1 MSSQA
6 VDLKKKAWVTWERQ
20 PRNRSMA
27 TLFDA
32 DYLELSSSKKGV
44 ARYLECA
51 KQTFKALRRG
61 RYDIVFAQNPSL
73 LLVAVA
79 GFLKLLFGFRLIIDA
94 HNAGVR
100 PKEGRSAI
108 LNKLNLF
115 LLKRADAVIVTN
127 NQLKQ
132 YLESKNV
139 TAVVFTDPLP
149 SLAEP
154 KSLGLNNFVFVIC
167 SWAEDEPIHEYL
179 QVAKQR
185 SDLNFVFSGNYKKYF
200 TDSELATLPGNIKLP
215 GFVAEDE
222 YAGLV
227 FDAEVILDLTT
238 REDCLVCGAYEA
250 ISANKKVILS
260 DTKVNKDLFGKAA
273 FYTKNNTSD
282 LNEAIDIALAADI
295 SQHIKL
301 FKSDYTSNQV
311 HAKNDVFATL

>member
-6 VDLKKKAWVTWERQ
+6 VNTNKAWITWERQ

-27 TLFDA
+27 AVFEA
-32 DYLELSSSKKGV
+32 DYIELSTSKKGV
-44 ARYLECA
+44 SRYLECISY
-51 KQTFKALRRG
+51 TFKALRRSH
-61 RYDIVFAQNPSL
+61 YDIVFAQNPSL
-73 LLVAVA
+73 VLVAVA
-79 GFLKLLFGFRLIIDA
+79 VVLKLFFKFKLVIDA

-100 PKEGRSAI
+100 PKEGRIAT
-108 LNKLNLF
+108 LNWLNLF

-127 NQLKQ
+127 NQLKH
-132 YLESKNV
+132 YLETHDV

-149 SLAEP
+149 NLAKP
-154 KSLGLNNFVFVIC
+154 KSLGFDNFVFVIC

-185 SDLNFVFSGNYKKYF
+185 KDLNFVFSGNYKKYF
-200 TDSELATLPGNIKLP
+200 TENEVASLPENIKLP
-215 GFVAEDE
+215 GFVDEDE

-227 FDAEVILDLTT
+227 IDAKVILDLTT

-273 FYTKNNTSD
+273 FYTKNNSID
-282 LNEAIDIALAADI
+282 LNIAIDIALRTDI
-295 SQHIKL
+295 DEHIL
-301 FKSDYTSNQV
+301 QFKSDYFTTQV
-311 HAKNDVFATL
+311 NAKQNVMATL